1 MKIKL
6 IILTLAIASIA
17 FTQSVIVKDSEA
29 TPNTLIEINDEGTTG
44 SITLPSGGVVMSP
57 ADKLYNNSGD
67 LYWSGSALRTGSGGG
82 YSVGDFAQG
91 GIVFWLDETGEHGL
105 VCAKTDQSPGIRW
118 YAGTHGNTRARGD
131 GPFSGEMNTSII
143 IAALV
148 AIGDTGSPYAAR
160 LCAELLIT
168 EGSKTYR
175 DWYLPSK
182 EELNLMYLNKGTIDA
197 TALANGGNAFTTDYY
212 WSSTEYNSPNTWIED
227 FLTGS
232 YYLRDKLNTDYVRAI
247 RAF

>member
-17 FTQSVIVKDSEA
+17 FTQSVIVKDSGDN
-29 TPNTLIEINDEGTTG
+29 PLITINDEGTTG

-67 LYWSGSALRTGSGGG
+67 LYWSGSALSTGSGGG
-82 YSVGDFAQG
+82 YSVGDFVHG
-91 GIVFWLDETGEHGL
+91 GIIFWLDETGEHGL

-160 LCAELLIT
+160 ICAELQVT

-197 TALANGGNAFTTDYY
+197 TALANGGSAFTTDDY
-212 WSSTEYNSPNTWIED
+212 WSSTEYNNLYAWIEN

-232 YYLRDKLNTDYVRAI
+232 FYFSDKLATRYVRAV